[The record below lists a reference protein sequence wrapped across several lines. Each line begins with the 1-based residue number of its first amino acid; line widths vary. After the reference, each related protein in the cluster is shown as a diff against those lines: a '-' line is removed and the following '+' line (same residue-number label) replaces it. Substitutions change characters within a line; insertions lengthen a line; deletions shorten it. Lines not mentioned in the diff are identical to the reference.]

1 MTERVFIRYRGGI
14 AMVYRMLILDIDGT
28 LLRSNFRMDKETR
41 EAIDYVKKKGV
52 YITLASGRNFPST
65 KKIAKALKLDGYL
78 ISQNGGFIASSV
90 DEPFFESHISKEDTY
105 RIVNILENY
114 NCHIRL
120 VHERFS
126 VGNQVQQKNQLV
138 AKVTLGAGD
147 PLFYPVT
154 FQESLSSNVLEKD
167 ITPSKIDVQFFE
179 ERERRSAEQHL
190 RTHFANFEYTSST
203 KCNFEITSPNV
214 TKANALRLLGLKLDV
229 TPEEMVAVGDSHND
243 REMIEMAGLGVA
255 MGNAPEDVKQA
266 ANWITRTNDQLGVPY
281 MIKEVFR
288 KQLRVGLY

>member
-1 MTERVFIRYRGGI
+1 
-14 AMVYRMLILDIDGT
+14 MVYRMLILDIDGT
-28 LLRSNFRMDKETR
+28 LLRSNFRLDKETR

-78 ISQNGGFIASSV
+78 ISQNGGYIASSV

-154 FQESLSSNVLEKD
+154 FTENLSSNVLEKE

>member
-1 MTERVFIRYRGGI
+1 
-14 AMVYRMLILDIDGT
+14 MVYRMLILDIDGT
-28 LLRSNFRMDKETR
+28 LLRSNFRLDRETR

-52 YITLASGRNFPST
+52 YVTLASGRNFPST

-90 DEPFFESHISKEDTY
+90 DEPYFESHLSKEDTY
-105 RIVNILENY
+105 RIVSILENY

-126 VGNQVQQKNQLV
+126 VGNQVQQKSQLV

-154 FQESLSSNVLEKD
+154 FTESLSNHVLEKEV
-167 ITPSKIDVQFFE
+167 TPSKIDIQFFE

-190 RTHFANFEYTSST
+190 KAHFANFEYTSST
-203 KCNFEITSPNV
+203 KCNFEITAPNV

-229 TPEEMVAVGDSHND
+229 APEEMVAVGDSHND

-255 MGNAPEDVKQA
+255 MGNAPEDVKKA

>member
-1 MTERVFIRYRGGI
+1 MI
-14 AMVYRMLILDIDGT
+14 YRMLVLDIDGT

-41 EAIDYVKKKGV
+41 GAIDYVRKKGV
-52 YITLASGRNFPST
+52 YVTLASGRNFPST
-65 KKIAKALKLDGYL
+65 KKVAKALKLDGYL
-78 ISQNGGFIASSV
+78 ISQNGGFIAANQ
-90 DEPFFESHISKEDTY
+90 DEPFFESHISREDTNKM
-105 RIVNILENY
+105 VSILENY

-138 AKVTLGAGD
+138 ARLTLGAGD

-154 FQESLSSNVLEKD
+154 FTENLSHHVLEKE

-190 RTHFANFEYTSST
+190 KNHFANFEYTSST

-214 TKANALRLLGLKLDV
+214 TKANALRMLGLKLDIA
-229 TPEEMVAVGDSHND
+229 PEEMVAVGDSHND

-255 MGNAPEDVKQA
+255 MGNAPDDVKHA
-266 ANWITRTNDQLGVPY
+266 ASWITRTNDQLGVPY